1 MRVPLPELIDWMTI
15 TMLKIERVGGSNLWE
30 EYKILDNSLLEY
42 ERDGLIIK
50 DDWIKEMYG
59 ANKKIWDLESDIR
72 KGKEESLGLEEV
84 GRRAISIRNFNK
96 ERIEIRNKIAKET
109 GSGFQTVKKDH
120 MSE

>member
-15 TMLKIERVGGSNLWE
+15 TMLKIERMGGSNLWE

-84 GRRAISIRNFNK
+84 GRRAIAIRNFNK